1 MSQSW
6 TCWVLVFGKVGKIG
20 CPNAVYLRE
29 SFRLKGTAN
38 VIGIEKPAAMRD
50 RKVIGRLT

>member
-1 MSQSW
+1 LSQSW